1 MKLNLKRPLAF
12 FDLETTGVNV
22 GSDRIVE
29 IAILKAMPDGSEV
42 IKTLKINPEMPI
54 PLQSSLIHGIY
65 DEHVAN
71 EPIFKVVAQELA
83 DFIGDADLA
92 GYNSNRFDIPVLL
105 EEFLRAG
112 VDLDMSDRKFVDVQN
127 IFHQMEQR
135 TLRAAYKFYC
145 DKDIVNA
152 HSAEA
157 DIKATYH
164 VLLAQLE
171 RYKGIDFE
179 DKQGKISQP
188 VLNDVDALHT
198 FTNMNKPVD
207 FAGRMVYNDHHEEV
221 FNFGKHK
228 GKTVEQVFDVEPSYY
243 AWMKQGDFPLY
254 TKKKLEEIWIRWNKK
269 KEHSKAL
276 KLQQQQQ
283 QQAPKVE
290 NAGANGEAIASA
302 VSPDVSADAPQH
314 QAAAPAANPAV
325 SPRPAAKL
333 VAKPQFRP
341 KPNQYQ
347 QKPQQ
352 KKEKPGAPLTNDMLE
367 QLKLKFGK

>member
-22 GSDRIVE
+22 ASDRIVE
-29 IAILKAMPDGSEV
+29 IAILKAMPDGSEIV
-42 IKTLKINPEMPI
+42 KTMRINPEMPI
-54 PLQSSLIHGIY
+54 PLASSLIHGIY
-65 DEHVAN
+65 DEHIKDA
-71 EPIFKVVAQELA
+71 PTFRMVAQELA

-105 EEFLRAG
+105 EEFLRVG
-112 VDLDMSDRKFVDVQN
+112 VDFDMSDRKFVDVQN

-157 DIKATYH
+157 DITATYH

-171 RYKGIDFE
+171 RYKDSDFE
-179 DKQGKISQP
+179 DKQGNISKP
-188 VLNDVDALHT
+188 VQNDVDALHL

-207 FAGRMVYNDHHEEV
+207 FAGRMVFNEQNEEV

-228 GKTVEQVFDVEPSYY
+228 GKCCEQVFDIEPSYY

-254 TKKKLEEIWIRWNKK
+254 TKKKLDEIWQRWNKK
-269 KEHSKAL
+269 KDEAKAL
-276 KLQQQQQ
+276 K
-283 QQAPKVE
+283 QAQKAAAAVE
-290 NAGANGEAIASA
+290 A
-302 VSPDVSADAPQH
+302 VSVEAAPQ
-314 QAAAPAANPAV
+314 ANAEPATP
-325 SPRPAAKL
+325 
-333 VAKPQFRP
+333 AKPVQKNPVPVNRP
-341 KPNQYQ
+341 SFKQAN
-347 QKPQQ
+347 QKPA
-352 KKEKPGAPLTNDMLE
+352 KDITTDMLE
-367 QLKLKFGK
+367 QLKMKFGK